1 MRDLAEKW
9 SEMPRWASHALEAPG
24 LTVRT
29 LTGLSQLLVS
39 GDLDAWNRKAGMQGP
54 GVGALAVAAG
64 DPYAVRLARDRILA
78 IATSPFAIQPGWHD
92 EGFAVTQVNAGL
104 HVFQISGPSLPGL
117 IARAVTVDPANAG
130 PSAAL
135 SFAGVAASVYR
146 HQGDDTVRV
155 HVDRGLAGYL
165 WTWLETACGSR

>member
-9 SEMPRWASHALEAPG
+9 SEMPRWASHVLEAPG

-39 GDLDAWNRKAGMQGP
+39 GDLDAWNRMAGMQGP

-64 DPYAVRLARDRILA
+64 DRYAVRLARDRILA
-78 IATSPFAIQPGWHD
+78 VATSPFEIKAGWHD
-92 EGFAVTQVNAGL
+92 EGFAVTRLNAGL
-104 HVFQISGPSLPGL
+104 HVFQADGPSLPGL
-117 IARAVTVDPANAG
+117 ISRAVTVDPVNAG

-135 SFAGVAASVYR
+135 SFAGVPASVYR
-146 HQGDDTVRV
+146 HQDNDTLRV
-155 HVDRGLAGYL
+155 HVDRGLAAYL
-165 WTWLETACGSR
+165 WTWLETTCGSR